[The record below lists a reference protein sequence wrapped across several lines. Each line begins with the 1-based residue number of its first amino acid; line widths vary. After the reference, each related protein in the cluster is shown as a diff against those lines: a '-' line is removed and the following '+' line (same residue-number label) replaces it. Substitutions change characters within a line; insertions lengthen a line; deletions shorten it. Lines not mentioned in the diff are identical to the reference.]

1 MLKDFFFCFALY
13 SLLGDPGRSALLSS
27 SLDVLSWKA
36 PDHGLFLSPRSLR
49 MCVQEINFVAGTE
62 CFRDDAQALCELM
75 TKLGERN
82 EEWEAKVTRAVAV
95 KGPVKEE

>member
-1 MLKDFFFCFALY
+1 
-13 SLLGDPGRSALLSS
+13 
-27 SLDVLSWKA
+27 
-36 PDHGLFLSPRSLR
+36 